1 MKTSLFALLCALLVL
16 PLAACGNDA
25 DVDTVDPVVTTDDD
39 LVADDAMDDGMMD
52 DADSAGDV
60 AADVTLEGT
69 IAAAGDDLTA
79 LEPGAALG
87 NINGWINTL
96 DGAEFTNATEIRD
109 GLMTLRDQLQADP
122 LDGAAIGATLT
133 NLGEWTAASAPDNA
147 DIQTLAGALSA
158 AGAKLTG
165 M

>member
-1 MKTSLFALLCALLVL
+1 MTPRRPATLR
-16 PLAACGNDA
+16 P
-25 DVDTVDPVVTTDDD
+25 T
-39 LVADDAMDDGMMD
+39 
-52 DADSAGDV
+52 
-60 AADVTLEGT
+60 VTLEGT
-69 IAAAGDDLTA
+69 IAAAGNDLTA

-109 GLMTLRDQLQADP
+109 GLVTLRDQLQAAP
-122 LDGAAIGATLT
+122 LNGAAIGATL
-133 NLGEWTAASAPDNA
+133 NDLGTWTAAAAPDNA
-147 DIQTLAGALSA
+147 DIQTLASALSA